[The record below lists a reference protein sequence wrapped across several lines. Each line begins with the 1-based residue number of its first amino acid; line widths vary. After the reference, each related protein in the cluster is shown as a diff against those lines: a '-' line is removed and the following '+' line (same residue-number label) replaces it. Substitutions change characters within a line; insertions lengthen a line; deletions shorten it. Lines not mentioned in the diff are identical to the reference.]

1 MSNYT
6 IRNATAKDSATVL
19 YFIKEL
25 AEYEKMSDLVVAT
38 EEDIKKN
45 FFGENMGGV
54 LILSENGRDVG
65 FAIYFYTFSTFLGKC
80 GIHLED
86 LFVLPEYRGRGY
98 GKALLKRLAEI
109 CVENDLGRLEWNC
122 LDWNTPSI
130 EFYKSIGG
138 EMLDEWLNFRL
149 SGEALRNMG
158 AKEN

>member
-1 MSNYT
+1 MNTHT
-6 IRNATAKDSATVL
+6 IRSATEKEAATVL

-45 FFGENMGGV
+45 FFDTNMGGV

-65 FAIYFYTFSTFLGKC
+65 FAIYYYTFSTFLGKR

-98 GKALLKRLAEI
+98 GKALLKKLAEL
-109 CVENDLGRLEWNC
+109 CDEKDLGRLEWNC

-130 EFYKSIGG
+130 DFYRSLGAEKLG
-138 EMLDEWLNFRL
+138 EWLNFRL
-149 SGEALRNMG
+149 SGDSLKKMG
-158 AKEN
+158 TKQN

>member
-1 MSNYT
+1 MNDIK
-6 IRNATAKDSATVL
+6 IRFADSTDAATVL

-25 AEYEKMSDLVVAT
+25 AEYEEMADLVVAT
-38 EEDIKKN
+38 EEDIKNN
-45 FFGENMGGV
+45 FFGENIGGV

-65 FAIYFYTFSTFLGKC
+65 FAIYFYSFSTFLGKR

-98 GKALLKRLAEI
+98 GKALLERLAEI
-109 CVENDLGRLEWNC
+109 CVKEDLGRLEWNC

-130 EFYKSIGG
+130 KFYRSLGA

-149 SGEALRNMG
+149 SGEALKELG
-158 AKEN
+158 TKEN

>member
-6 IRNATAKDSATVL
+6 VRNATEKDSATVL

-38 EEDIKKN
+38 EEDIKNN

-65 FAIYFYTFSTFLGKC
+65 FAIYFYTFSTFLGKR

-86 LFVLPEYRGRGY
+86 LFVLPEYRGKGY
-98 GKALLKRLAEI
+98 GKALLKKLAEL
-109 CVENDLGRLEWNC
+109 CVEKDLGRLEWNC

-130 EFYKSIGG
+130 KFYRSLGA

-149 SGEALRNMG
+149 SGEAL
-158 AKEN
+158 KELGTNEN